1 MAYNRVAAIVP
12 AHNEAE
18 FIHQTITALAGIPAI
33 TEVLVVDDASTDNT
47 AALAARAGAR
57 VITLEK
63 NMGKG
68 EAVNTGVQS
77 ASADVY
83 LFLDGDL
90 GASASDAVHLLMPV
104 LTGQADMT
112 VAQFPPPRR
121 KGGFGLVKGLAR
133 WGILAFTGQVMKSPL
148 SGQRAMTRAVLES
161 VYPFASGYGVEVGMT
176 IKAAR
181 LGYRVLEVPVQ
192 MTHDETGRD
201 LKGFRHRGRQFWHI
215 TRTLLRVAVLK

>member
-1 MAYNRVAAIVP
+1 MSDQKVTVIVP
-12 AHNEAE
+12 AYNEAE
-18 FIHQTITALAGIPAI
+18 FIFDTVMALVQIPAV

-47 AALAARAGAR
+47 AVLAARAGAR
-57 VITLEK
+57 VMTLEK
-63 NMGKG
+63 NAGKG
-68 EAVNTGVQS
+68 AALNIGVQS
-77 ASADVY
+77 SSADIY
-83 LFLDGDL
+83 LLLDGDL
-90 GASASDAVHLLMPV
+90 GTSAADAGLLLEPV
-104 LTGQADMT
+104 LTGRADMT

-133 WGILAFTGQVMKSPL
+133 WGILVFTGQVMKSPL
-148 SGQRAMTRAVLES
+148 SGQRAMTRQVLDS

-192 MTHDETGRD
+192 MTHAETGRD

>member
-1 MAYNRVAAIVP
+1 MSHKKVTAIVP
-12 AHNEAE
+12 AYNEAE
-18 FIHQTITALAGIPAI
+18 FIFDTVMALVRTPAV

-47 AALAARAGAR
+47 AVMAAQAGAR
-57 VITLEK
+57 VMTLEK
-63 NMGKG
+63 NAGKG
-68 EAVNTGVQS
+68 AALNTGVQS
-77 ASADVY
+77 TTADIY
-83 LFLDGDL
+83 LLLDGDL
-90 GASASDAVHLLMPV
+90 GTSASDAGLLLEPV
-104 LTGQADMT
+104 LMGWADMT

-133 WGILAFTGQVMKSPL
+133 WGIRAYTGQVMKSPL
-148 SGQRAMTRAVLES
+148 SGQRAMTRKVLDS

-192 MTHDETGRD
+192 MTHAETGRD

>member
-1 MAYNRVAAIVP
+1 MSNNKVTAIVP
-12 AHNEAE
+12 AYNEAE
-18 FIHQTITALAGIPAI
+18 FIFETVTALVRIPEV
-33 TEVLVVDDASTDNT
+33 TEVLVVDDASTDNS

-57 VITLEK
+57 VIKLKK
-63 NMGKG
+63 NAGKG
-68 EAVNTGVQS
+68 AALNTGVQS
-77 ASADVY
+77 SAADIY
-83 LFLDGDL
+83 LLLDGDL
-90 GASASDAVHLLMPV
+90 GTSASDAGHLLEPV
-104 LTGQADMT
+104 LMGRADMT

-133 WGILAFTGQVMKSPL
+133 WGILVFTGQVMKSPL
-148 SGQRAMTRAVLES
+148 SGQRAMTRKVLDS

-176 IKAAR
+176 IRAAR

-192 MTHDETGRD
+192 MTHAETGRD

>member
-1 MAYNRVAAIVP
+1 MSHKKVTAIVP
-12 AHNEAE
+12 AYNEAE
-18 FIHQTITALAGIPAI
+18 FIFETVTALVKTPSV
-33 TEVLVVDDASTDNT
+33 TEVLVVDDASSDNT
-47 AALAARAGAR
+47 AVLAARAGAR
-57 VITLEK
+57 VMTLEK
-63 NMGKG
+63 NAGKG
-68 EAVNTGVQS
+68 AALNIGVQS
-77 ASADVY
+77 ASADIY
-83 LFLDGDL
+83 LLLDGDL
-90 GASASDAVHLLMPV
+90 GTSASDAGLLLEPV
-104 LTGQADMT
+104 LTGRADMT

-133 WGILAFTGQVMKSPL
+133 WGILVFTGQVMKSPL
-148 SGQRAMTRAVLES
+148 SGQRAMTRQVLDS

-192 MTHDETGRD
+192 MTHAETGRD